1 MHPVAFL
8 TDDGIHATLGYDI
21 LLADISGIKPQVL
34 SFVLLINERLNDIGV
49 MYTGISGVVL
59 LDELCLL
66 VGLDVVLVA
75 VVVLATLLCPAS
87 IDVLVAAL
95 VSLAIL
101 LLLGVALFC
110 LPKAAA
116 VAILDLL
123 VLIMGFALA
132 GASTK
137 VASMILHSLNDKPR
151 ESRYDLNLSNRRSNV
166 PVLPSLSRHAHT
178 VFSSGTSA
186 TV

>member
-1 MHPVAFL
+1 MNVGRYIFRQVVDYVPRYQIDKLVAKYRGDWHVKDL
-8 TDDGIHATLGYDI
+8 T
-21 LLADISGIKPQVL
+21 
-34 SFVLLINERLNDIGV
+34 
-49 MYTGISGVVL
+49 
-59 LDELCLL
+59 CL

-123 VLIMGFALA
+123 VLIMGVALA

-137 VASMILHSLNDKPR
+137 VASMILPSLNDKPR